1 MYPCEHCG
9 QPRDGKSRNDNS
21 GPHDCIAAL
30 KQSLAAAE
38 AARGIAEQQLTVI
51 CDGVNRRCNADN
63 RQLPLVS
70 LDRMLAAHKRD
81 LTECR
86 RLLRE
91 ARDECRILRTAGLK
105 IGSREPKHPLSG
117 SHDTIGKTEAT
128 MGRSHCRNRTR
139 AR

>member
-91 ARDECRILRTAGLK
+91 ACDECHVVDGVLVKGALTHR
-105 IGSREPKHPLSG
+105 H
-117 SHDTIGKTEAT
+117 SHNGARLPEEWFTEAAKAA
-128 MGRSHCRNRTR
+128 GGGE
-139 AR
+139 